1 MYLEQEILVVCI
13 GSALVFGIRAI
24 LLPNERRRLII
35 PAAALSL
42 LAIYELAMDHWEKT
56 VRAPIRLDLF
66 LEIPLIVVFVLWGI
80 GACLLRSKKKRKR
93 TPLAVWTSV

>member
-1 MYLEQEILVVCI
+1 MYLNQGIVVVCF
-13 GSALVFGIRAI
+13 GCALVFGTRAI
-24 LLPNERRRLII
+24 LRPNKRWQVIV
-35 PAAALSL
+35 AAVALSL

-80 GACLLRSKKKRKR
+80 GACLLRSKKEQQHQRR
-93 TPLAVWTSV
+93 SV